1 MENTVAVDILLT
13 TYNTNIEYLKLQ
25 LDSILNQT
33 YKNFTL
39 IISDDCSTKQ
49 EVKEV
54 LQEYAQKDNRI
65 KLYFQPQNLG
75 YTKNFEFVLAQSTA
89 DYIAFSDHDDI
100 WYPNKIEES
109 LKTLKEKNV
118 DLVYCDANQI
128 DEKGNILHESYL
140 RYKNMPIINEKNN
153 SKKEILAFSRHIAIG
168 CSQIFTKEVKEKLIP
183 FTPSTMAHDW
193 NTVYIA
199 SKMKGIY
206 CLDKPLFGYRLHG
219 NNAFGGRN
227 FKQNVHIWKQKEG
240 NNHTMKRITLKL

>member
-1 MENTVAVDILLT
+1 M
-13 TYNTNIEYLKLQ
+13 
-25 LDSILNQT
+25 
-33 YKNFTL
+33 
-39 IISDDCSTKQ
+39 
-49 EVKEV
+49 
-54 LQEYAQKDNRI
+54 
-65 KLYFQPQNLG
+65 
-75 YTKNFEFVLAQSTA
+75 QSKA

-128 DEKGNILHESYL
+128 GEKGNILHESYL

-206 CLDKPLFGYRLHG
+206 CLVIDYTETMHLEEETSSKTYIYG
-219 NNAFGGRN
+219 NKKKETTIN
-227 FKQNVHIWKQKEG
+227 HI
-240 NNHTMKRITLKL
+240 